1 MGKNIKKS
9 EDTLKTKRACGLY
22 LRVSTEM
29 QAIVKEG
36 SLDTQQSTL
45 IKYTEIK
52 SSNGDDEWH
61 VAEVYR
67 EEGKSGKNT
76 DRPEYQRMLK
86 DIKNRKID
94 VLLCTKIDRVHR
106 SLMDFYKLHELLEA
120 HDVTFVSLS
129 ENWDT
134 STPMGR
140 FGLKLTLA
148 VAELEREQTSQRTK
162 EKMRWRAEQGL
173 RNGGQVFGYDI
184 DPDERGVPKINP
196 EESKI
201 VRHIFETYRDIR
213 SFRRTAQRMNEMGY
227 RTKSYQSRRGHI
239 HGNKKFSKCAIIHII
254 QNPIYIGKV
263 AHNGERFDGKHEAI
277 IDERLWQDVNDQMQA
292 NRVVRAKPREQ
303 KMHTFLLEGLVR
315 CGGCGS
321 FLTPTYS
328 GGRNG
333 TYFYY
338 QCTKVHNGADECK
351 MKRVSAEAFE
361 EVIARRLIEMSKDQN
376 LLTDILDEANAASKK
391 EKRIIEERRELQK
404 RALAPIEQE
413 IANIVKFIAQGK
425 GSPALAGELERL
437 EIQKKEIEGEME
449 RITIEAQELK
459 NRTINAE
466 IVAEGLS
473 FFERAW
479 QAATPKQRKDL
490 MRLHIHRIIWTPEK
504 IKMGLYLRPTSEMYI
519 KPTAVNHLDDFAV
532 DSMNWL
538 PGRGSNPRHG
548 D

>member
-1 MGKNIKKS
+1 MGKKS
-9 EDTLKTKRACGLY
+9 EVVQKIRRACGLY

-29 QAIVKEG
+29 QAIIKEG

-45 IKYTEIK
+45 TKYTEIK
-52 SSNGDDEWH
+52 SSNGDEEWC

-67 EEGKSGKNT
+67 EEGRSGKNT

-106 SLMDFYKLHELLEA
+106 SLVDFYKLHELLEA
-120 HDVTFVSLS
+120 HEVTFVSLS

-184 DPDERGVPKINP
+184 DPENRGVLKVNS
-196 EESKI
+196 EEAKLI
-201 VRHIFETYRDIR
+201 RLIFETYRELR
-213 SFRRTAQRMNEMGY
+213 SFRRTAQKLNEMGY

-239 HGNKKFSKCAIIHII
+239 HGNKKFTKCAVIHIL
-254 QNPIYIGKV
+254 QNPVYIGKV
-263 AHNGERFDGKHEAI
+263 THYDSLFDGKHDAI
-277 IDERLWQDVNDQMQA
+277 IDERLWQDVNDQMRA

-303 KMHTFLLEGLVR
+303 KMHTFLLEGLIR
-315 CGGCGS
+315 CGWCGGY
-321 FLTPTYS
+321 LTPTYS

-338 QCTKVHNGADECK
+338 QCTKVHNGGDECK
-351 MKRVSAEAFE
+351 MKRVSAEDIE

-376 LLTDILDEANAASKK
+376 LLTEILDEADTASRK
-391 EKRIIEERRELQK
+391 ERKILEERRNIQK

-425 GSPALAGELERL
+425 GSAALSTEIERL
-437 EIQKKEIEGEME
+437 EIQKQEIEGELE
-449 RITIEAQELK
+449 RIELEARELK
-459 NRTINAE
+459 NRTISAE
-466 IVAEGLS
+466 VVSEGLG
-473 FFERAW
+473 FFEQAW
-479 QAATPKQRKDL
+479 QVATPKQRKDL
-490 MRLHIHRIIWTPEK
+490 MRLHVHRIIWTPEK
-504 IKMGLYLRPTSEMYI
+504 IKMGLYARPTSEMYI
-519 KPTAVNHLDDFAV
+519 KPTAVNHLGDFAV

-538 PGRGSNPRHG
+538 PKFPVLLTAVR
-548 D
+548 